1 MVTIKDVA
9 KAAGAGT
16 GTVSRALSGNGYVA
30 PEKKDHILKIAEQL
44 KYDPSVLLKRKSN
57 KKVKSGF
64 VGVVL
69 PNSSQPFFGSFLWHT
84 EKALQMHGY
93 RTVIIN
99 SKENE
104 QISEAIE
111 LVEKQMLDGL
121 IINADVDSCD
131 IERLRRIPVVSFESE
146 LGTGI
151 PLVASDHVK
160 GGQLAAKLLFRCG
173 CKNIV
178 ILSVKSNTPVY
189 ARHRITECIQLLKKR
204 GIKVTLIENTEEQ
217 VTFQMVEEM
226 FNEFMNTRVKIDGI
240 FTEDLEAYF
249 CLVQAKK
256 RGIVVPRDLKIVGY
270 DGNDITRLVS
280 PQVTT
285 IAQNTKKLAETC
297 VDVLNKRMEELDTEA
312 RYLVPVKIQT
322 GGTTE

>member
-9 KAAGAGT
+9 KAAGVGT
-16 GTVSRALSGNGYVA
+16 GTVSRALSGKGYVDS
-30 PEKKDHILKIAEQL
+30 EKKEHIIKIAEQL
-44 KYDPSVLLKRKSN
+44 QYDPSVLLKRKRN
-57 KKVKSGF
+57 KKIKSGF
-64 VGVVL
+64 IGVVL
-69 PNSSQPFFGSFLWHT
+69 PDSSQPFFGSFLWNV
-84 EKALQMHGY
+84 EKALQMYGY

-99 SKENE
+99 SRGTE
-104 QISEAIE
+104 QISDAIE
-111 LVEKQMLDGL
+111 LVEKHVLDGL

-131 IERLRRIPVVSFESE
+131 VERLRRIPVVSFESE

-178 ILSVKSNTPVY
+178 ILSIKSNTPVY
-189 ARHRITECIQLLKKR
+189 ARHRITECKKLLKKR
-204 GIKVTLIENTEEQ
+204 GVKVTLIENTEDQ
-217 VTFQMVEEM
+217 LTFQMVEEM

-285 IAQNTKKLAETC
+285 IVQNTKKLAETC

-312 RYLVPVKIQT
+312 RYLVPVKIQM
-322 GGTTE
+322 GGTIE